1 MHAMMVCAVCARQVR
16 LVKPVSG
23 GFGLKADGRNTIIG
37 VTAGGVADKAGLR
50 VGDVVFKVDGESLA
64 QGKGALGTALSGSAH
79 VLQVAYMK
87 GEEGQAVEVKDFVQ
101 PSSGGLGIK
110 VDPSN
115 VISQISKGGAAH
127 KDGRLRIG
135 DKILFV
141 NTQSL
146 KAMKLA
152 DALKAL
158 GSTPKAGAPLRFL
171 VQPTLVAPQS
181 SSGGGGPRGG
191 GPRGG
196 GPRGG
201 GRAGGGGMGGMP
213 GMGGMGGFPG
223 MGMGGGGGQ
232 QIDPEML
239 QRMMGGM
246 GGMGGG
252 GMPGMP
258 GMGGFPGMGGMGS
271 GRGGGGGGERRS
283 RRG

>member
-1 MHAMMVCAVCARQVR
+1 MRAMVVCAVCARQVR

-37 VTAGGVADKAGLR
+37 VTTGGVADKAGLR
-50 VGDVVFKVDGESLA
+50 VGDVVFKVDGESLSH
-64 QGKGALGTALSGSAH
+64 GKGALGTALSGSAH

-101 PSSGGLGIK
+101 PTSGGLGIK

-158 GSTPKAGAPLRFL
+158 GAAGAPLRFL
-171 VQPTLVAPQS
+171 VQPTLVAPQP
-181 SSGGGGPRGG
+181 SSGGGGGG
-191 GPRGG
+191 GSGPRGG

-201 GRAGGGGMGGMP
+201 GRAGGMGGM
-213 GMGGMGGFPG
+213 
-223 MGMGGGGGQ
+223 GGGQ

-246 GGMGGG
+246 GGG
-252 GMPGMP
+252 GMP

-271 GRGGGGGGERRS
+271 GRGGGGGGGRQS